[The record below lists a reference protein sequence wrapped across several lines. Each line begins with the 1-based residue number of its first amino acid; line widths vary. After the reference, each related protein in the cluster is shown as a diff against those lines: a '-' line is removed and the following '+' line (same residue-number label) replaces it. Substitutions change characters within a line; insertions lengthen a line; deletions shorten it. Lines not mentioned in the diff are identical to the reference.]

1 MGGST
6 STTNQSSQQSTNQIP
21 QWVNDASQQNYS
33 FAQDIA
39 SRPLQQYQGQM
50 VADISPQQQ
59 QAWNVAANSGG
70 VGQDQYRSGSTAGY
84 LGALGATPTT
94 VTPQTLAKTDLSPYM
109 NPYTQNV
116 IDTTLPIAQQQ
127 LGHAVPAAQRWF
139 SATSQNAFGGS
150 RASASSSG
158 ASRRRRAPW

>member
-59 QAWNVAANSGG
+59 QAWNVAAEFGRR
-70 VGQDQYRSGSTAGY
+70 RSGSVSGLDRRLPWSARRD
-84 LGALGATPTT
+84 AAT
-94 VTPQTLAKTDLSPYM
+94 VTPQTLTRTDLGQPM
-109 NPYTQNV
+109 NP
-116 IDTTLPIAQQQ
+116 
-127 LGHAVPAAQRWF
+127 
-139 SATSQNAFGGS
+139 ATP
-150 RASASSSG
+150 RT
-158 ASRRRRAPW
+158 